1 MGNDQEVKITLPVV
15 AQPFFSHSCEMQVA
29 LVQGLMVIVHVH
41 LLQLSTMMLWISQ
54 VEKPF
59 QQ

>member
-41 LLQLSTMMLWISQ
+41 HDALDQSS
-54 VEKPF
+54 
-59 QQ
+59 